1 MDVSGCFSRVLGPS
15 ARNCRQI
22 RQGAH
27 SALCTAG
34 FQNAAFADV
43 IQIAIAM
50 QRKKCCNAREGRS
63 WMGRAM
69 TLALAHRDRTRT

>member
-27 SALCTAG
+27 SACALRNSKMQVLQMLFG
-34 FQNAAFADV
+34 FLLQCSVKNAA
-43 IQIAIAM
+43 M
-50 QRKKCCNAREGRS
+50 QERGEAGWGER
-63 WMGRAM
+63 
-69 TLALAHRDRTRT
+69 